1 MNCQFYVCKKQKN
14 IDISMFFVFSSQPLP
29 FSSFFFLLLQVFF
42 PIQNVACAI
51 FFASIVQTFLRLYIF
66 LLSSQKLFF
75 PAFLTVLT
83 KYFARCSMSF
93 AASIRYFSLI
103 WYFFNL
109 CCSVCRLICNFA
121 AALEILPSA
130 SITAARMIRASTSSK
145 YSFSGIW
152 LS

>member
-1 MNCQFYVCKKQKN
+1 
-14 IDISMFFVFSSQPLP
+14 MFFVFNSQPLP
-29 FSSFFFLLLQVFF
+29 FFSFFVLLLQVFF
-42 PIQNVACAI
+42 SIQNVAYAI
-51 FFASIVQTFLRLYIF
+51 FFASIVQIFLRLYIF

-83 KYFARCSMSF
+83 KYFVRCSMSF

>member
-1 MNCQFYVCKKQKN
+1 
-14 IDISMFFVFSSQPLP
+14 MFFVFSSQPIP
-29 FSSFFFLLLQVFF
+29 FSSFFVLLLQVFF
-42 PIQNVACAI
+42 PIQNAACAI
-51 FFASIVQTFLRLYIF
+51 FFAFAVQIFLRLYIF
-66 LLSSQKLFF
+66 LLTSPKFF
-75 PAFLTVLT
+75 FLAFLSVLT
-83 KYFARCSMSF
+83 RYFVRCSMSF
-93 AASIRYFSLI
+93 AASIRYFSLM

-130 SITAARMIRASTSSK
+130 SITAARMIRASTSSR

>member
-29 FSSFFFLLLQVFF
+29 FSSFFVLLLQVFF
-42 PIQNVACAI
+42 PYKIRFVQFFLHLQCKYFCVRI
-51 FFASIVQTFLRLYIF
+51 FFLTLPKF
-66 LLSSQKLFF
+66 FF
-75 PAFLTVLT
+75 PAFLSVLT
-83 KYFARCSMSF
+83 RYFVRCSMSF
-93 AASIRYFSLI
+93 AANIRYFSLI